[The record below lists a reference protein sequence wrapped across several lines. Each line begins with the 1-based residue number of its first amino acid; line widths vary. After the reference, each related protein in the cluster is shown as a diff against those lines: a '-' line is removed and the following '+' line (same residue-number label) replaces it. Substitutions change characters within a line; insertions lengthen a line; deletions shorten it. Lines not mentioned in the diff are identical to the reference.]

1 MSGGI
6 VQLVATGIQ
15 DEWLTGKPEISF
27 FRSNYKRYT
36 HYSSSVERQVIQGT
50 PSAGNI
56 STVRLEKKGDL
67 VSYMYLTARDG
78 NNALVANL
86 DWSQV
91 ISRIQLF
98 IGGQEIDSQ
107 DFQWMSDVEPVV
119 GGANFN
125 QRYLNNQAN
134 PSASQNSNQVASF
147 FPLKFFFNK
156 DWMVSLP
163 LVALAFHDVEV
174 RITWAPNSG
183 GTFTPATTTSTT
195 ITQSGSSVVGNILV
209 AGTVTNGPL
218 TVGTTLSGTSFT
230 TSVITAI
237 ISGNGASGSVCVI
250 SNAQN
255 ITNGNWNTLTAANTA
270 ISGPLN
276 GLGAPAWI
284 AGNSVAGTGSS
295 LFNTAGANGALLVSS
310 GTPALPNNPTYSQL
324 SYQLWTNF
332 IYLDA
337 EERDFFAKTPMDV
350 LMTQVQRVPIG
361 QTAVQEIA
369 LAHPVKYIAFQSNNY
384 NVMYSSQTSSAILA
398 GGASSGT
405 AMFATL
411 RTQINGSDVGEDKAL
426 AQYTDVAQYY
436 HTQVGYVTSPSGTF
450 NIANVAII
458 NYCLDTTKLQP
469 TGTLNFS
476 RLDTYRLV
484 TPTLLN
490 LGGPAG
496 SGMAALSQPPSQLR
510 GHPGITYL
518 YAVNYNILRIQKG
531 MGGLLYAN

>member
-6 VQLVATGIQ
+6 VQLVATGVQ

-36 HYSSSVERQVIQGT
+36 HYSSSVERQTIQGT

-119 GGANFN
+119 GGANYN

-134 PSASQNSNQVASF
+134 PSASQNTNQVASF

-163 LVALAFHDVEV
+163 LVALAFHDVEI

-183 GTFTPATTTSTT
+183 SLTTAGTAGGITPTGS
-195 ITQSGSSVVGNILV
+195 ITGNLLTLTAGVYNIIPGQQLSGSSISTTCTVLSIISGTGN
-209 AGTVTNGPL
+209 
-218 TVGTTLSGTSFT
+218 SGTSVFLL
-230 TSVITAI
+230 SAVQA
-237 ISGNGASGSVCVI
+237 NVASSTL
-250 SNAQN
+250 N
-255 ITNGNWNTLTAANTA
+255 ITTANQTF
-270 ISGPLN
+270 SPTN
-276 GLGAPAWI
+276 GLGAPTWI
-284 AGNSVAGTGSS
+284 SGASGS
-295 LFNTAGANGALLVSS
+295 TVVSS
-310 GTPALPNNPTYSQL
+310 GTTLLPNSPTYSQL

-350 LMTQVQRVPIG
+350 LMTQVQRVPVG

-369 LAHPVKYIAFQSNNY
+369 LAHPIKYIAFQSNNY
-384 NVMYSSQTSSAILA
+384 NVMYSTNGYPAVSPVLTGGSTSS
-398 GGASSGT
+398 T

-411 RTQINGSDVGEDKAL
+411 RTQINGSDVGEDKSL
-426 AQYTDVAQYY
+426 AQYTDIPQYY
-436 HTQVGYVTSPSGTF
+436 HTQVGYVTTPSGTF

-496 SGMAALSQPPSQLR
+496 TGMAALSQPPSQLR
-510 GHPGITYL
+510 GHPGATYL

>member
-1 MSGGI
+1 
-6 VQLVATGIQ
+6 
-15 DEWLTGKPEISF
+15 
-27 FRSNYKRYT
+27 
-36 HYSSSVERQVIQGT
+36 
-50 PSAGNI
+50 
-56 STVRLEKKGDL
+56 
-67 VSYMYLTARDG
+67 
-78 NNALVANL
+78 
-86 DWSQV
+86 
-91 ISRIQLF
+91 
-98 IGGQEIDSQ
+98 
-107 DFQWMSDVEPVV
+107 MSDVEPVV

-125 QRYLNNQAN
+125 QRYLNNQAT
-134 PSASQNSNQVASF
+134 PSAYQNTNQVASF
-147 FPLKFFFNK
+147 LPLKFFFNK

-183 GTFTPATTTSTT
+183 SFTPVNANSTT
-195 ITQSGSSVVGNILV
+195 ITAGSVTGNLLTATTV
-209 AGTVTNGPL
+209 ASGPL
-218 TVGTTLSGTSFT
+218 VIGQTLTATGFT
-230 TSVITAI
+230 TSVII
-237 ISGNGASGSVCVI
+237 SFISGTGGSSTVCLI
-250 SNAQN
+250 SNSQT
-255 ITNGNWNTLTAANTA
+255 ITSGNFNTVTASNTA
-270 ISGPLN
+270 ISPLN
-276 GLGAPAWI
+276 GLGATAWVSG
-284 AGNSVAGTGSS
+284 AAT
-295 LFNTAGANGALLVSS
+295 TATLVSS
-310 GTPALPNNPTYSQL
+310 GTTTLPNNPTYSQL

-350 LMTQVQRVPIG
+350 LMTQVQRIPVG
-361 QTAVQEIA
+361 QTAVQELA
-369 LAHPVKYIAFQSNNY
+369 LAHPIKYIAFQSNNY
-384 NVMYSSQTSSAILA
+384 NVMYSTTATGSTIPL
-398 GGASSGT
+398 GGSTSGT

-426 AQYTDVAQYY
+426 AQYTDIPQYY
-436 HTQVGYVTSPSGTF
+436 HTQVGYVTTPSGTF

-496 SGMAALSQPPSQLR
+496 TGMAALSQPPSQLR
-510 GHPGITYL
+510 GHPGVTYL

>member
-36 HYSSSVERQVIQGT
+36 HYSSSVERQTIQGT

-119 GGANFN
+119 GGANMN

-134 PSASQNSNQVASF
+134 PSASQNTNQVASF

-174 RITWAPNSG
+174 RITWAPTSGSVTTAGTGATSITLNAFGNVINVTAVTGTIIIGQTISG
-183 GTFTPATTTSTT
+183 GNMTGTSI
-195 ITQSGSSVVGNILV
+195 ITSQV
-209 AGTVTNGPL
+209 
-218 TVGTTLSGTSFT
+218 SGTAGGVGVYT
-230 TSVITAI
+230 
-237 ISGNGASGSVCVI
+237 ISINQGPGASGTGTVS
-250 SNAQN
+250 SSLA
-255 ITNGNWNTLTAANTA
+255 TSAASATY
-270 ISGPLN
+270 SPTN

-284 AGNSVAGTGSS
+284 SGA
-295 LFNTAGANGALLVSS
+295 TATS
-310 GTPALPNNPTYSQL
+310 GTTIVTSGTAALPNNPTYSQL

-350 LMTQVQRVPIG
+350 LMTQVQRVPVG
-361 QTAVQEIA
+361 QTAVQELA
-369 LAHPVKYIAFQSNNY
+369 LAHPIKYLAFQSNNY
-384 NVMYSSQTSSAILA
+384 NVMYSTNGFPSIPGVLA
-398 GGASSGT
+398 GGATSGT

-426 AQYTDVAQYY
+426 AQYTDIAQYY
-436 HTQVGYVTSPSGTF
+436 HTQVGYVTAPSGTF

-496 SGMAALSQPPSQLR
+496 TGMAALSQPPSQLR
-510 GHPGITYL
+510 GHPGVTYL